1 MLKVCGDIYTV
12 FVLNIEI
19 EAVLICRLGALNVN
33 SVMMMMNMM
42 IVVDPVVDDDGFD
55 RYNSKKIGS
64 KNPF

>member
-1 MLKVCGDIYTV
+1 LLKVCGDIYTV

-19 EAVLICRLGALNVN
+19 KAVLICRLGALNVN
-33 SVMMMMNMM
+33 SVMMMMMM
-42 IVVDPVVDDDGFD
+42 IFVDPVVDDDGFD

>member
-19 EAVLICRLGALNVN
+19 KAVLICRLGALNVN
-33 SVMMMMNMM
+33 SVKMMMNMM

-55 RYNSKKIGS
+55 RYN
-64 KNPF
+64 